1 MCFVALAA
9 GKSPAKAI
17 NCVCWYSTH
26 IHAYICWKI
35 HTCVCWDMKFPND
48 LITFCQ
54 HFFFIS
60 VYTYGHTHTHMH
72 TNISRLKSNYVCN
85 INYTVQHGMCAAS
98 KVKAIALS
106 SPYLACQYECNAK
119 VYCNNKNALQLLL
132 ENRNDET
139 CYPLKANVKW
149 HSTNRRNSNNDD
161 ATNHTYL
168 QAMKSEKNNNN
179 SWSPAIEKTIRK
191 TKKNIHCAWK

>member
-1 MCFVALAA
+1 M
-9 GKSPAKAI
+9 KS
-17 NCVCWYSTH
+17 
-26 IHAYICWKI
+26 
-35 HTCVCWDMKFPND
+35 PND

-98 KVKAIALS
+98 KVKAIAFS
-106 SPYLACQYECNAK
+106 SPYLACKYECNAK

-161 ATNHTYL
+161 SNKSYL
-168 QAMKSEKNNNN
+168 FAGHEERKKQQQLLITGNRKNKSKDKN
-179 SWSPAIEKTIRK
+179 
-191 TKKNIHCAWK
+191 KNIHCA

>member
-35 HTCVCWDMKFPND
+35 RVCVETWNSQMTWLLFASIFSSFRFTHTD
-48 LITFCQ
+48 
-54 HFFFIS
+54 
-60 VYTYGHTHTHMH
+60 THTHMH

-85 INYTVQHGMCAAS
+85 MNYTVQHGMCAAS
-98 KVKAIALS
+98 KVKAIAFS
-106 SPYLACQYECNAK
+106 SPYLACKYECNAK

-168 QAMKSEKNNNN
+168 QAMKSEKTT
-179 SWSPAIEKTIRK
+179 TIVDHRQ
-191 TKKNIHCAWK
+191 